1 MRLDSLE
8 RLINAADPVAF
19 RELAIKYLALA
30 GFRTVESK
38 DGRRDGGNDISVWQ
52 LGANR
57 EPVSI
62 QVSVQKKN
70 WKSKL
75 RADAVRSKEIFET
88 TNFTYLSA
96 HRIAG
101 QDEQDL
107 VTEVWSKHAIA
118 IRIIDSQAIASKFY
132 TENKTGTVLDT
143 LGIRS
148 KESAYGELGKPAN
161 PKEDLAFAYA
171 FFGTDVAGFREA
183 SLDRSIAAIVAR
195 EQDPRPTR
203 EEVVAEVCKALGLA
217 SGRQPLVSG
226 RIDHMLQRKELVVCE
241 SHIDL
246 SPELAETNKT
256 VRVLRG
262 RQWRDLQD
270 QIMDNLADAGLTGR
284 KLERMTETVSQ
295 AAGGLMLKSAL
306 STRAA
311 LEPGGETGPAKR
323 QVEID
328 LQRVERQLVNTGLS
342 PSAANQALTNV
353 AKTISASEVG
363 QTLLAGHLFLSLLE
377 MSVDDLLQALGGR
390 QSLDVF
396 LDASVAIP
404 MLAGLLY
411 EPHDTRFFRAAS
423 HAYEQ
428 AHQYGV
434 DLKLPRDYLEEAAS
448 HLLEAYIRYRPVLE
462 LGEDLRFSQNAFV
475 AHYSSLRQGGKL
487 EQSFLKYGEVFGL
500 REGARSAPF
509 RVERDWIMDR
519 MRSQFNRYGIQ
530 VVDPKRVPREAL
542 ISAEKAISFTARELG
557 LDRSSRLYEH
567 DARAIAEITSR
578 AAVGDAA
585 VMFCTRDR
593 LHLQLSTAAGAVEWH
608 AVDPTMLSDLLA
620 LASPDP
626 GEQVGAALEIALG
639 LGDAEARRGAEIWDE
654 LVKIE
659 KENLYDAEALQR
671 AREFKDGYL
680 ASLQAEEVDK
690 PVDVAW
696 EEWQQPGRIP
706 AGD

>member
-8 RLINAADPVAF
+8 RLINAADPIAF
-19 RELAIKYLALA
+19 RELAIRYLVLA
-30 GFRTVESK
+30 GFQTVESK

-52 LGANR
+52 LGANK

-75 RADAVRSKEIFET
+75 RTDAVRSKEIFGT

-101 QDEQDL
+101 QEEQDV

-118 IRIIDSQAIASKFY
+118 VRIIDSQAIASKFY
-132 TENKTGTVLDT
+132 TENSTGAVLDT

-161 PKEDLAFAYA
+161 AKEDLAFSYA

-183 SLDRSIAAIVAR
+183 GLDRSIAAIVAR
-195 EQDPRPTR
+195 EQDERPTR
-203 EEVVAEVCKALGLA
+203 EEVVAKVCKALGLA
-217 SGRQPLVSG
+217 AGRQPMVSG
-226 RIDHMLQRKELVVCE
+226 RIDHMLQRKELVLRE
-241 SHIDL
+241 SRIDL
-246 SPELAETNKT
+246 SPELAETSKT

-270 QIMDNLADAGLTGR
+270 QIMGNLAEAGLTGR

-323 QVEID
+323 QVEVA
-328 LQRVERQLVNTGLS
+328 LQRVERQLVNTGIS
-342 PSAANQALTNV
+342 ASAANQALTDI

-428 AHQYGV
+428 ANQYGV

-462 LGEDLRFSQNAFV
+462 LGEDLRFSRNAFV
-475 AHYSSLRQGGKL
+475 AHYSSLRQSGKC
-487 EQSFLKYGEVFGL
+487 EQSFFKYGEVFGL
-500 REGARSAPF
+500 REGAQSAPF
-509 RVERDWIMDR
+509 RAERDWIMDR

-530 VVDPKRVPREAL
+530 VIDPKRVPREAL

-671 AREFKDGYL
+671 AREFKEGYL

-696 EEWQQPGRIP
+696 EEWQRPSRTPTG
-706 AGD
+706 G